1 MKAAA
6 ILIAAAAAATL
17 SIGSPA
23 AAAKRSA
30 VAADWTRTVV
40 ATPQGGFRMGNPN
53 ARVKLVEYG
62 SLTCPHCRHFAE
74 TGVKPLLA
82 GYVKT
87 GKVSYEF
94 RNMVLNGIDVAAT
107 LVARCGGAPKFF
119 AMADDLY
126 RTQPSWVGKVA
137 NMPAADKASLE
148 QLSDGARLAR
158 IAEYGGIVAIAQR
171 RGIAP
176 ARAKACAANGAAFK
190 QLTNMYEA
198 ALALGVTGT
207 PTFFVN
213 GKKVDG
219 VEWSDLEPALRKAG
233 G

>member
-1 MKAAA
+1 MRAGT
-6 ILIAAAAAATL
+6 ILIAAAAAASL

-23 AAAKRSA
+23 AAPKRQA
-30 VAADWTRTVV
+30 AAADWTRTVV

-74 TGVKPLLA
+74 TGYKPLLA
-82 GYVKT
+82 GYVRT
-87 GKVSYEF
+87 GKLSYEY

-119 AMADDLY
+119 ALAADLY
-126 RTQPSWVGKVA
+126 ATQPQWVGKVA
-137 NMPAADKASLE
+137 N
-148 QLSDGARLAR
+148 LSDDQKAALQKLPNGAQIAR
-158 IAEYGGIVAIAQR
+158 IAEIAGITTIAQR

-176 ARAKACAANGAAFK
+176 ARAKACAANGPALER
-190 QLTNMYEA
+190 LTKMYEA
-198 ALALGVTGT
+198 ALAQGVTGT

-213 GKKVDG
+213 GKKVG
-219 VEWSDLEPALRKAG
+219 AMEWSELEPELRKAG

>member
-1 MKAAA
+1 VKAGAV
-6 ILIAAAAAATL
+6 LIAAAAAASL

-23 AAAKRSA
+23 AAPKRGA
-30 VAADWTRTVV
+30 AAADWTRTVV

-94 RNMVLNGIDVAAT
+94 RNMVLNGVDVAAT

-119 AMADDLY
+119 GMADDLY
-126 RTQPSWVGKVA
+126 RTQRTWVGKIGSLSD
-137 NMPAADKASLE
+137 ADKAALE
-148 QLSDGARLAR
+148 KLPDGARLAR
-158 IAEYGGIVAIAQR
+158 IAEYGGIIAIAQR

-176 ARAKACAANGAAFK
+176 ARAKACAANGAAFERLGK
-190 QLTNMYEA
+190 MYEA

-213 GKKVDG
+213 GNKVDG